1 MKRGFLFNSVPAPK
15 VGRNSFDLSHEF
27 KFSCAM
33 GKLIPLFIQEQIP
46 GDYHRIRP
54 SALVRTQ
61 ALISPLM
68 HRVDVGTNYFQ
79 VPLRILWDGFED
91 FITGGEDGLSAPEK
105 PYFTLWELAKAITTG
120 GLISE
125 EVAVKY
131 FGPSSLLAYMG
142 VPPKIKFNA
151 AGVPEFHA
159 SAYSG
164 WYESSHPVWADEK
177 IDALPFRAYY
187 KICYD
192 YFRDQNLD
200 NMAEPLTT
208 SGLLSAT
215 ELKNIFQFGISDD
228 FKTDGAPYR
237 RRWKKDYF
245 TSALPQAQRGPEASI
260 PLSTGQVPVTAS
272 LYNGHVG
279 ISKNNS
285 FTQNAT
291 AVIQGTPENVQIN
304 ESGQVGSPLQFN
316 LVNRQ
321 VNGTADLSN
330 VSPIGIIALRNAFK
344 LQQFLERNNIAGGR
358 YIESILAH
366 FGVKSPDRRLQRPA
380 YLGGSSNPIVISEI
394 ETNASGTGTADNVV
408 GDLAG
413 KGKMFGNLGTASC
426 FATEHCFIFGIMSI
440 MPTAAYS
447 QGLPRLFSRFDKFDY
462 AWPEFQNIGEQSI
475 KQKEIYFHTN
485 TPDEDFGYTPRYA
498 EYKYNLDRFAGD
510 MLTSLSYWHMGR
522 IFQTE
527 PHLNSTFVASD
538 PTDRIFAVLDE
549 QSDQHIIVDA
559 WIQEKAARP
568 FQKYGLPSI
577 S

>member
-1 MKRGFLFNSVPAPK
+1 MKRGFIFNSVPAPK
-15 VGRNSFDLSHEF
+15 VGRNTFDLSHEF
-27 KFSCAM
+27 KFSCSM
-33 GKLIPLFIQEQIP
+33 GRLIPLFIQEQIP

-91 FITGGEDGLSAPEK
+91 FITGGSDGLQAPEK
-105 PYFTLWELAKAITTG
+105 PYFTLFDLARVITG
-120 GLISE
+120 DGLLHESE
-125 EVAVKY
+125 VKQY

-142 VPPKIKFNA
+142 VPPKIRFNES
-151 AGVPEFHA
+151 GVPELDTQ
-159 SAYSG
+159 AYVG
-164 WYESSHPVWADEK
+164 WNLRPPEWADVK

-192 YFRDQNLD
+192 YFRDENLD
-200 NMAEPLTT
+200 DMAEPQTY
-208 SGLLSAT
+208 SGQLHDEELSA
-215 ELKNIFQFGISDD
+215 IFIDGIGLGSPA
-228 FKTDGAPYR
+228 DGSPYS

-245 TSALPQAQRGPEASI
+245 TSALPQAQRGPEATI
-260 PLSTGQVPVTAS
+260 PLSESRATVTSLQTNLQTVNKINGNVANAYTSGSKGQLT
-272 LYNGHVG
+272 
-279 ISKNNS
+279 
-285 FTQNAT
+285 
-291 AVIQGTPENVQIN
+291 IQGSEQTAPLTLAA
-304 ESGQVGSPLQFN
+304 GQNIGS
-316 LVNRQ
+316 V
-321 VNGTADLSN
+321 DLSN

-394 ETNASGTGTADNVV
+394 ETNANGTGQTDNVV

-426 FATEHCFIFGIMSI
+426 FATEHCFVFGLISI
-440 MPTAAYS
+440 MPTAAYC
-447 QGLPRLFSRFDKFDY
+447 QGLPRIYSRFDKFDY

-475 KQKEIYFHTN
+475 KEKEIYFHTN
-485 TPDEDFGYTPRYA
+485 TPEMDFGYTPRYS

-522 IFQTE
+522 IFPDQ
-527 PHLNSTFVASD
+527 PSLNSAFVSCD

-549 QSDQHIIVDA
+549 TSDQHIIVDA
-559 WIQEKAARP
+559 WIDEKAARP
-568 FQKYGLPSI
+568 FQKYGLPSL

>member
-105 PYFTLWELAKAITTG
+105 PYFTLWDLARIQIVDNESK
-120 GLISE
+120 E
-125 EVAVKY
+125 EATHL
-131 FGPSSLLAYMG
+131 FGPSSLLSYMG
-142 VPPKIKFNA
+142 VPPKIKFVNNVPQFDVNA
-151 AGVPEFHA
+151 
-159 SAYSG
+159 YIG
-164 WYESSHPVWADEK
+164 WSEIDHPLWADEK

-187 KICYD
+187 KIWYD
-192 YFRDQNLD
+192 YFRDQNLMD
-200 NMAEPLTT
+200 CAAPQT
-208 SGLLSAT
+208 SSGRLSQD
-215 ELKNIFQFGISDD
+215 ELYSIFYLGPEIE
-228 FKTDGAPYR
+228 GANEGRPYR
-237 RRWKKDYF
+237 RCWKKDYF

-260 PLSTGQVPVTAS
+260 PLANSMAPVYGTGANT
-272 LYNGHVG
+272 VG
-279 ISKNNS
+279 VDAAGTLAGTLRTTGTELGTKN
-285 FTQNAT
+285 QIQ
-291 AVIQGTPENVQIN
+291 IQGSSQSSAFFFDSQSQIGN
-304 ESGQVGSPLQFN
+304 
-316 LVNRQ
+316 
-321 VNGTADLSN
+321 ADLSK

-394 ETNASGTGTADNVV
+394 ETNATGTGPADNVV

-426 FATEHCFIFGIMSI
+426 FATEHCFVFGIISI

-475 KQKEIYFHTN
+475 KQKELYFHTN
-485 TPDEDFGYTPRYA
+485 NGDADFGYTPRYA

-522 IFQTE
+522 IFQNE
-527 PHLNSTFVASD
+527 PHLNSEFVASD

>member
-105 PYFTLWELAKAITTG
+105 PYFTLWQLAKSLNGSGDLNA
-120 GLISE
+120 LL
-125 EVAVKY
+125 ANQY
-131 FGPSSLLAYMG
+131 FGPSSLLSYMG
-142 VPPKIKFNA
+142 VPPKVTFNA
-151 AGVPEFHA
+151 SGVPVFDA
-159 SAYSG
+159 QAYMG
-164 WYESSHPVWADEK
+164 WLDIDHPIWADEK

-200 NMAEPLTT
+200 NMEPPVTSSGVLSEAELF
-208 SGLLSAT
+208 S
-215 ELKNIFQFGISDD
+215 IFQNGISVD
-228 FKTDGAPYR
+228 FKSAGAPYR

-245 TSALPQAQRGPEASI
+245 TSALSQAQRGPEATI
-260 PLSTGQVPVTAS
+260 PLSSGNVPV
-272 LYNGHVG
+272 NGKLVDTTVQV
-279 ISKNNS
+279 SKGGA
-285 FTQNAT
+285 FDQNT
-291 AVIQGTPENVQIN
+291 HAVLQGTPQNVVIN
-304 ESGQVGSPLQFN
+304 GEGQLGGGLSFKLKNPGIN
-316 LVNRQ
+316 A
-321 VNGTADLSN
+321 TADLSQ

-394 ETNASGTGTADNVV
+394 ETNASGTGATDNVV

-426 FATEHCFIFGIMSI
+426 FATEHCFVFGIISI

-447 QGLPRLFSRFDKFDY
+447 QGLPRMFSRFDKFDY

-485 TPDEDFGYTPRYA
+485 NPDEDFGYTPRYA

-522 IFQTE
+522 IFKTE
-527 PHLNSTFVASD
+527 PHLNSKFVASE

>member
-105 PYFTLWELAKAITTG
+105 PYFTIWELAKAITTG
-120 GLISE
+120 GLLSE
-125 EVAVKY
+125 ADAVKY

-142 VPPKIKFNA
+142 VPPKIKFNES
-151 AGVPEFHA
+151 GVPVFHT

-164 WYESSHPVWADEK
+164 WYESTHPVWADEK

-200 NMAEPLTT
+200 NMAEPMTT
-208 SGLLSAT
+208 SGLLSSA
-215 ELKNIFQFGISDD
+215 ELKNIFKLGISQD
-228 FKTDGAPYR
+228 FKSNGAPYR

-260 PLSTGQVPVTAS
+260 PLANSMAPVYGTGS
-272 LYNGHVG
+272 NSVG
-279 ISKNNS
+279 VNAAGNLAGTLRTTGTELGTKN
-285 FTQNAT
+285 Q
-291 AVIQGTPENVQIN
+291 IQIQSSSQSSAFFFDSQSQIGN
-304 ESGQVGSPLQFN
+304 
-316 LVNRQ
+316 
-321 VNGTADLSN
+321 ADLSK

-394 ETNASGTGTADNVV
+394 ETNASGTGTTDNVV

-426 FATEHCFIFGIMSI
+426 FATEHCFVFGIISI

-527 PHLNSTFVASD
+527 PHLNSQFVASD

-568 FQKYGLPSI
+568 FQKFGLPSI

>member
-33 GKLIPLFIQEQIP
+33 GKLVPLFIQEQIP

-105 PYFTLWELAKAITTG
+105 PFFTLWDLAKTFNG
-120 GLISE
+120 DG
-125 EVAVKY
+125 EVSPENAVKY

-151 AGVPEFHA
+151 SGVPTFDVNEYT
-159 SAYSG
+159 SWSL
-164 WYESSHPVWADEK
+164 SDHPIWADEK

-200 NMAEPLTT
+200 GMEPPLTT
-208 SGLLSAT
+208 SGRLSNN
-215 ELKNIFQFGISDD
+215 ELISIFRTGISDE
-228 FKTDGAPYR
+228 TPAYGSPYA

-260 PLSTGQVPVTAS
+260 PLSSDNVKINGNIV
-272 LYNGHVG
+272 NGHVG
-279 ISKNNS
+279 ITKATS
-285 FTQNAT
+285 FDNGANA
-291 AVIQGTPENVQIN
+291 ILQGTTNNVMIN
-304 ESGQVGSPLQFN
+304 SAGTAGAPLSFD
-316 LVNRQ
+316 LVNRSIQ
-321 VNGTADLSN
+321 GSVDLSQ

-394 ETNASGTGTADNVV
+394 ETNANGSGSTDNVV

-426 FATEHCFIFGIMSI
+426 FATEHCFVFGIISI

-447 QGLPRLFSRFDKFDY
+447 QGLPRMFSRFDKFDY

-485 TPDEDFGYTPRYA
+485 DPDADFGYTPRYA

-522 IFQTE
+522 IFTNE
-527 PHLNSTFVASD
+527 PHLNSQFVATD

-549 QSDQHIIVDA
+549 RSDQHIIVDA